1 MKGRRIRGNRVSS
14 PMSDLGSDDSTDFLE
29 RRDSSSPDS
38 YTRESVSIEWTDE
51 KHSLYLKSMETS
63 FVNQLYDSLDLLGCG
78 SQNEKLSDLSSSWKD
93 NGKSRPSSGQF
104 KVLRGGCW
112 QRINFQRAELQANKA
127 DNSQV
132 LLANPWIQHFRPPCR
147 HQVEASLVVPDNP
160 AFKTQAVHS
169 RGKKAI
175 SCGGDTHAK
184 KTLVTHSH
192 VCNQDSTENEDN
204 TEMSD
209 QNFVD
214 EHIEGEKVSGT
225 KRMRTLVVD
234 PSSTDQVV
242 PFGQC
247 PGTEDVGKKP
257 VSS

>member
-1 MKGRRIRGNRVSS
+1 MVNAFRIGYFLV
-14 PMSDLGSDDSTDFLE
+14 PIKVKWLEIGKIKDSF
-29 RRDSSSPDS
+29 
-38 YTRESVSIEWTDE
+38 TRESMSIEWTDE
-51 KHSLYLKSMETS
+51 KHSLYLKSMEAS
-63 FVNQLYDSLDLLGCG
+63 FVNQLYDSLDLLGCR
-78 SQNEKLSDLSSSWKD
+78 SRNEKLSDLTSTWKEND
-93 NGKSRPSSGQF
+93 KSQPSSGQF
-104 KVLRGGCW
+104 KVLRGGYW
-112 QRINFQRAELQANKA
+112 QRINFQRGELQANKA
-127 DNSQV
+127 DDSLV

-160 AFKTQAVHS
+160 AFKTQSVRS

-175 SCGGDTHAK
+175 SCGGDTRSK
-184 KTLVTHSH
+184 KNWVAHSH
-192 VCNQDSTENEDN
+192 MCDRDSTGNGNN

-242 PFGQC
+242 PLDQC
-247 PGTEDVGKKP
+247 PRTEDDVPKKP